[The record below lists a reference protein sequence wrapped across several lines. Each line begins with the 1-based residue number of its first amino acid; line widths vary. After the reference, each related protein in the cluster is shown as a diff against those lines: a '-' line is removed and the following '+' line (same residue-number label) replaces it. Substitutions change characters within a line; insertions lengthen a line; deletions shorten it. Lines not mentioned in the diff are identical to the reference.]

1 VKGFSYEQF
10 ERSRLVQDA
19 VMREITIIGEAA
31 RHISSSLKKAN
42 PEIPWSSI
50 IGMRNILIHEYFEI
64 DVPEVWKTVQADLP
78 VLKMQLSQV
87 VRSMKETGE
96 APS

>member
-19 VMREITIIGEAA
+19 VIREIMIIGEAA
-31 RHISSSLKKAN
+31 RHISSSLREAN

-50 IGMRNILIHEYFEI
+50 IGMSNILIHEYFEI

>member
-1 VKGFSYEQF
+1 
-10 ERSRLVQDA
+10 
-19 VMREITIIGEAA
+19 
-31 RHISSSLKKAN
+31 LKKAN

-64 DVPEVWKTVQADLP
+64 DVPEVWKTVQVDLP

>member
-19 VMREITIIGEAA
+19 VIREIMIIGEAA
-31 RHISSSLKKAN
+31 RHISSSLREAN

>member
-31 RHISSSLKKAN
+31 RHISSSLREAN

-64 DVPEVWKTVQADLP
+64 DVPEVWKTVQVDLP

>member
-19 VMREITIIGEAA
+19 VIREITIIGEAA
-31 RHISSSLKKAN
+31 RRISSSLKEAN

-78 VLKMQLSQV
+78 VLKMQLSQI
-87 VRSMKETGE
+87 VRSMQGVVGDQE
-96 APS
+96 